1 MQTCTECFRKY
12 SEAEIKSW
20 DKDHLPYRKEHPFMC
35 PDCWSAL
42 HDGWDIPDDGW
53 DIPDE
58 EDQDDR

>member
-20 DKDHLPYRKEHPFMC
+20 DKEHLPYRKEHPFMC

-42 HDGWDIPDDGW
+42 HDGWDIPD
-53 DIPDE
+53 E
-58 EDQDDR
+58 EDV